1 MRLLMHR
8 HNVAFTDRGFFF
20 IGPSHNGQRD
30 SARER
35 HQGESISSISQYL
48 QGRASDRSRERQAGR
63 LDRLRSIENNKSWV
77 AGSLVNLEKKT

>member
-8 HNVAFTDRGFFF
+8 HNVWLLLIVGFFF

-35 HQGESISSISQYL
+35 HQAESISSVSKGEQVI
-48 QGRASDRSRERQAGR
+48 ARERGKPDALIGF
-63 LDRLRSIENNKSWV
+63 V
-77 AGSLVNLEKKT
+77 V